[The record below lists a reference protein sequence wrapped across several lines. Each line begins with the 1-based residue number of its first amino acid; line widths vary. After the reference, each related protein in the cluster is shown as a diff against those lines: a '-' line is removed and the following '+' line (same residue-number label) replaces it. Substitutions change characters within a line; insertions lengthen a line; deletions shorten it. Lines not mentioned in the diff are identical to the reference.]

1 MTTINRNA
9 FLLEPIKTAEKLT
22 KAAERLGVE
31 HGANAAS
38 WFQQDAFGGRCTR
51 NHKENAQRTLDA
63 IGLDAIGEGD
73 PAFWD
78 GINLPNLSGEY
89 SGDLTPRGLA
99 KLICDEC
106 GIIHDNVP
114 PEVEDEMSEA
124 YEDGV
129 STGFSDRIT
138 ALARECV
145 ED

>member
-9 FLLEPIKTAEKLT
+9 FLLEPTKTAEKLT
-22 KAAERLGVE
+22 KAAEQLGVE
-31 HGANAAS
+31 HGANAAD
-38 WFQQDAFGGRCTR
+38 WVQQDAFGGRCTR
-51 NHKENAQRTLDA
+51 NHKENAQR
-63 IGLDAIGEGD
+63 ILDAIGEGD

-89 SGDLTPRGLA
+89 SGDLTPRDLA

-106 GIIHDNVP
+106 RIDHDNVP

-124 YEDGV
+124 YENGV

-138 ALARECV
+138 SLARECV